1 MAFLAGMDG
10 CIGMVLGTGWLLIWS
25 GGISCNSSA
34 AYSLSLE
41 RFLEENNKK
50 APCYLLISS
59 FFLRSVGGYDGNSL
73 WRPWSFGIDR
83 GAHGEDSNR
92 KELCFGSCTNHAHTP
107 SLLHV
112 VSFVCPLCSKANSTF
127 YDYAARLARQKAQQ
141 QIIAQQIMSYFAFVH
156 FIAIWLR

>member
-10 CIGMVLGTGWLLIWS
+10 CIGMVLGTDWLLIWS

-59 FFLRSVGGYDGNSL
+59 FFFDRLVGMMGTH
-73 WRPWSFGIDR
+73 FGGLGRLGLIEAPMVR
-83 GAHGEDSNR
+83 IRTEKN
-92 KELCFGSCTNHAHTP
+92 
-107 SLLHV
+107 
-112 VSFVCPLCSKANSTF
+112 FVLEAVP
-127 YDYAARLARQKAQQ
+127 
-141 QIIAQQIMSYFAFVH
+141 IMLTLPHSYT
-156 FIAIWLR
+156 